1 MTKRNQT
8 LLIAITTVGIAALLT
23 FWLLTPP
30 PPRFQPSPYA
40 AVPPDPDDNFDDYVA
55 ENRARIRNALRVY
68 YFAQDPEPFYGDY
81 GLDEVTT
88 MRAPFELT
96 PASNCTDEVQTERLG
111 ILMVH
116 GLTDSPYLLRPLA
129 NRLKF
134 RYPCALIR
142 GLLTPGHGTVPG
154 DLLAADL
161 DDWRAT
167 FDFGINS
174 FGSSI
179 DRLVVIGYS
188 NGSALVL
195 DHLSRLPQQ
204 DTIDRMVLISP
215 GLQSTSAQDWLT
227 PWIWPVWPWITELP
241 DTDAAKYESFPTA
254 AGAAFYRLTQRV
266 RSSTDQPTEIPTLTL
281 VSAED
286 STVRSEATLRYYCQ
300 RLSNNSSRLLWFGAL
315 PETATPPACQG
326 IEVIPLDSDP
336 RFISY
341 SHVAFTIPPSD
352 PHYGADGNYP
362 VCLAYLEDTDR
373 YRRCRSDHDNT
384 VYGELSLAGEDGLVD
399 GRLLRRSTFN
409 PAFDDMLEE
418 ISCFI
423 GEGCAEPGKL

>member
-30 PPRFQPSPYA
+30 PARFQPSPYA

-68 YFAQDPEPFYGDY
+68 YFAQDPEPFHGDY
-81 GLDEVTT
+81 SLDEVTN

-96 PASNCTDEVQTERLG
+96 PASNCADETQTERLG
-111 ILMVH
+111 ILMAH

-167 FDFGINS
+167 FEFGVKS
-174 FGSSI
+174 FETSV

-188 NGSALVL
+188 NGGALSL
-195 DHLSRLPQQ
+195 DHLNRFPRQ
-204 DTIDRMVLISP
+204 DSVERMVLISP
-215 GLQSTSAQDWLT
+215 GLQSTSEQDWLA
-227 PWIWPVWPWITELP
+227 PWIWPIWPWINELP
-241 DTDAAKYESFPTA
+241 DADAAKYESFPTA
-254 AGAAFYRLTQRV
+254 AGAEFYRLTQRL
-266 RSSTDQPTEIPTLTL
+266 RSTANQPADIPTLTL

-286 STVRSEATLRYYCQ
+286 TTVRSETTLRYYCQ
-300 RLSNNSSRLLWFGAL
+300 RLSNADSRMLWFGPL
-315 PETATPPACQG
+315 PESVVASACRGLEVVPVAT
-326 IEVIPLDSDP
+326 DH
-336 RFISY
+336 RFRGY

-352 PHYGADGNYP
+352 PHYGVDGNYP
-362 VCLAYLEDTDR
+362 VCLAYLGDADR
-373 YRRCRSDHDNT
+373 FPRCRSDRSNT
-384 VYGELSLAGEDGLVD
+384 VYGELSLAGEDGMLD

-418 ISCFI
+418 IACFI
-423 GEGCAEPGKL
+423 AGSCD